1 MSNIIAQTIEQ
12 ISKEKNVD
20 PAIIISAL
28 EDAMVAASRK
38 YYKTSEDIHARFDPE
53 TGSVEIFAV
62 KRVVETV
69 ENPTLEIAL
78 SEALEIDE
86 TLEVDDTV
94 EIPKPM
100 DVLGRIA
107 AQTAKQVILQK
118 VREAERQNIYDEYS
132 QKISEMVNGV
142 VKRFEG
148 PDIIVDIGKT
158 EALLPLREQ
167 SRAEIYKQGE
177 RIRAVIVKV
186 LPAAKGPQ
194 VILSRIDPQL
204 LVHLFEM
211 EIPEIYDGTI
221 VVKNAVH
228 EPGDRAK
235 VAVASLDRDVDP
247 VGACVGMKGSRI
259 NSIIREIRGEKIDIV
274 QWSDDP
280 AQYAANALNPAKISK
295 VLILDASAKHMEVI
309 VEEKQQSLAIGKK
322 GQNVRLASRL
332 IGWQIDVKSEEQKKQ
347 EVLSVM
353 ESLTS
358 SSTSLSELEGIS
370 DRIIASLREAGIEN
384 VERILELDE
393 AGLREIPGIGEKTAA
408 RIMEVARDLFEEV
421 EIEVPEGVDLPT
433 AIAAAREEA
442 PAEEEAVAEEE
453 ALAAEPAPA
462 AEAAE
467 EEAPAEEEAVAAEAA
482 TAAEAAEEEAVAEEE
497 APAEKEAVAEE
508 EALAAEAATAAE
520 AAEEEAPAE
529 EEAVAEEEA
538 LAAEAATA
546 AEAAPG
552 EEKAS
557 GLENG
562 DEKDRTE

>member
-20 PAIIISAL
+20 SKIIISAL

-38 YYKTSEDIHARFDPE
+38 YYKTSEDINARFDPE
-53 TGSVEIFAV
+53 TGIVEIFAV
-62 KRVVETV
+62 KRVVDTV
-69 ENPTLEIAL
+69 ENPNLEISL
-78 SEALEIDE
+78 SEAKEIDE

-94 EIPKPM
+94 ELPKPT

-118 VREAERQNIYDEYS
+118 VREAERQNIFDEYS
-132 QKISEMVNGV
+132 EKIGEMVNGV
-142 VKRFEG
+142 AKRFEG

-167 SRAEIYKQGE
+167 SRAETYKQGE

-186 LPAAKGPQ
+186 LPVAKGPQ
-194 VILSRIDPQL
+194 VILSRTDPQL
-204 LVHLFEM
+204 LVRLFEM

-221 VVKNAVH
+221 VVKSAVH

-259 NSIIREIRGEKIDIV
+259 NSIIRELRGEKIDIV
-274 QWSDDP
+274 QWSEDP
-280 AQYAANALNPAKISK
+280 AQYASNALNPAKISK
-295 VLILDASAKHMEVI
+295 VIIMDTVEKRMEVI

-358 SSTSLSELEGIS
+358 SSTSLAELEGIS
-370 DRIIASLREAGIEN
+370 DRVVALLREAGIEN
-384 VERILELDE
+384 VENILEMGLDK
-393 AGLREIPGIGEKTAA
+393 LMEIPGIGDKTAA
-408 RIMEVARDLFEEV
+408 KIMEAARDLFEEV
-421 EIEVPEGVDLPT
+421 EIEVPEGMELPT
-433 AIAAAREEA
+433 AIQA
-442 PAEEEAVAEEE
+442 
-453 ALAAEPAPA
+453 A
-462 AEAAE
+462 AEAE
-467 EEAPAEEEAVAAEAA
+467 EDKGTSEETDSRADSVIAADSE
-482 TAAEAAEEEAVAEEE
+482 T
-497 APAEKEAVAEE
+497 AEKGGAETGSAESGGSEDENTGSDNTE
-508 EALAAEAATAAE
+508 EVKEVSAESSGAAASTA
-520 AAEEEAPAE
+520 PSDD
-529 EEAVAEEEA
+529 
-538 LAAEAATA
+538 
-546 AEAAPG
+546 
-552 EEKAS
+552 K
-557 GLENG
+557 
-562 DEKDRTE
+562 

>member
-20 PAIIISAL
+20 PKIIISAL

-38 YYKTSEDIHARFDPE
+38 FYKTNEDINARFDPE
-53 TGSVEIFAV
+53 TGMVEIFAV
-62 KRVVETV
+62 RRVVETV
-69 ENPTLEIAL
+69 ENPSLEISLAEAKEIDDTLEI
-78 SEALEIDE
+78 
-86 TLEVDDTV
+86 DDTV
-94 EIPKPM
+94 EIPKPT

-118 VREAERQNIYDEYS
+118 VREAERQNIYNDYS
-132 QKISEMVNGV
+132 QKIGEMVNGIA
-142 VKRFEG
+142 KRFEG

-167 SRAEIYKQGE
+167 SRIETYKQGE

-186 LPAAKGPQ
+186 LPVAKGPQ
-194 VILSRIDPQL
+194 VILSRTDPQL
-204 LVHLFEM
+204 LVRLFEM

-221 VVKNAVH
+221 VVKSAVH

-259 NSIIREIRGEKIDIV
+259 NSIIRELRGEKIDIV
-274 QWSDDP
+274 QWSDDA

-295 VLILDASAKHMEVI
+295 VLIIDPTEKRMEVI

-370 DRIIASLREAGIEN
+370 DRMIERLVEAGIEN
-384 VERILELDE
+384 VERILELGE
-393 AGLREIPGIGEKTAA
+393 EKLEEIPGVGEKTAA
-408 RIMEVARDLFEEV
+408 KIMEAARDLFEEV
-421 EIEVPEGVDLPT
+421 EIEVPEGMDLPT
-433 AIAAAREEA
+433 AIQAASAGGGETDEQAASAEPEAKAEESPVADSEA
-442 PAEEEAVAEEE
+442 PDV
-453 ALAAEPAPA
+453 PD
-462 AEAAE
+462 
-467 EEAPAEEEAVAAEAA
+467 
-482 TAAEAAEEEAVAEEE
+482 
-497 APAEKEAVAEE
+497 
-508 EALAAEAATAAE
+508 
-520 AAEEEAPAE
+520 
-529 EEAVAEEEA
+529 
-538 LAAEAATA
+538 
-546 AEAAPG
+546 G
-552 EEKAS
+552 
-557 GLENG
+557 G
-562 DEKDRTE
+562 DEDKTV

>member
-20 PAIIISAL
+20 PKIIISAL

-38 YYKTSEDIHARFDPE
+38 FYKTNEDINARFDPE
-53 TGSVEIFAV
+53 TGLVEIFAV
-62 KRVVETV
+62 RRVVENV
-69 ENPTLEIAL
+69 ENPSLEISVSDAKK
-78 SEALEIDE
+78 IDE
-86 TLEVDDTV
+86 TLEIDDTV
-94 EIPKPM
+94 EIPKPT

-118 VREAERQNIYDEYS
+118 VREAERQNIYNEYS
-132 QKISEMVNGV
+132 QKIGEMVNGV

-167 SRAEIYKQGE
+167 SRAETYKQGE

-186 LPAAKGPQ
+186 LPVAKGPQ
-194 VILSRIDPQL
+194 VILSRTDPQL
-204 LVHLFEM
+204 LIRLFEM

-221 VVKNAVH
+221 VVKSAVH

-235 VAVASLDRDVDP
+235 IAVASLDRDVDP

-259 NSIIREIRGEKIDIV
+259 NSIIRELRGEKIDIV

-280 AQYAANALNPAKISK
+280 AHYATNALNPAKISK
-295 VLILDASAKHMEVI
+295 VLIIDPAEKRMEVI

-370 DRIIASLREAGIEN
+370 DRLIERLREAGIEN
-384 VERILELDE
+384 VERILELGEDK
-393 AGLREIPGIGEKTAA
+393 LKEIPGVGEKTAA
-408 RIMEVARDLFEEV
+408 KIMDAAKDLFEEV
-421 EIEVPEGVDLPT
+421 EIEVPEGMDLPT
-433 AIAAAREEA
+433 AIKAADEEFVESAEGVAEENPEAQPEPAPEQAA
-442 PAEEEAVAEEE
+442 PAEAASSETTEPATEPEDKETSESSGTGTEEE
-453 ALAAEPAPA
+453 Q
-462 AEAAE
+462 
-467 EEAPAEEEAVAAEAA
+467 
-482 TAAEAAEEEAVAEEE
+482 
-497 APAEKEAVAEE
+497 K
-508 EALAAEAATAAE
+508 
-520 AAEEEAPAE
+520 
-529 EEAVAEEEA
+529 
-538 LAAEAATA
+538 
-546 AEAAPG
+546 
-552 EEKAS
+552 
-557 GLENG
+557 
-562 DEKDRTE
+562 

>member
-20 PAIIISAL
+20 PKIIISAL

-38 YYKTSEDIHARFDPE
+38 FYKTNEDINARFDPE
-53 TGSVEIFAV
+53 TGMVEIFAV
-62 KRVVETV
+62 RRVVETV
-69 ENPTLEIAL
+69 ENPSLEISLVDAKQ
-78 SEALEIDE
+78 IDN

-94 EIPKPM
+94 EIPKPT
-100 DVLGRIA
+100 DVLGRIP

-118 VREAERQNIYDEYS
+118 VREAERQNIFNDYS
-132 QKISEMVNGV
+132 QKIGEMVNGV
-142 VKRFEG
+142 AKRFEG

-167 SRAEIYKQGE
+167 SRAETYKQGD

-186 LPAAKGPQ
+186 LPVAKGPQ
-194 VILSRIDPQL
+194 VILSRTDPQL
-204 LVHLFEM
+204 LVRLFEM

-221 VVKNAVH
+221 VVKSAVH

-259 NSIIREIRGEKIDIV
+259 NSIIRELRGEKIDIV

-295 VLILDASAKHMEVI
+295 VLIIDPGEKRMEVI

-358 SSTSLSELEGIS
+358 SSTPLKELEGIT
-370 DRIIASLREAGIEN
+370 DRVIEKLREAGIEN
-384 VERILELDE
+384 VERILELGE
-393 AGLREIPGIGEKTAA
+393 EKLKEIPGVGEKTAA
-408 RIMEVARDLFEEV
+408 KIMEAARDLFEEV
-421 EIEVPEGVDLPT
+421 EIEVPEGMDLPT
-433 AIAAAREEA
+433 AIQAASAKEDEPGNA
-442 PAEEEAVAEEE
+442 AESSEPAEEASPEDGS
-453 ALAAEPAPA
+453 AP
-462 AEAAE
+462 
-467 EEAPAEEEAVAAEAA
+467 
-482 TAAEAAEEEAVAEEE
+482 
-497 APAEKEAVAEE
+497 
-508 EALAAEAATAAE
+508 
-520 AAEEEAPAE
+520 
-529 EEAVAEEEA
+529 
-538 LAAEAATA
+538 
-546 AEAAPG
+546 AEAAP
-552 EEKAS
+552 ES
-557 GLENG
+557 GKVSG
-562 DEKDRTE
+562 

>member
-20 PAIIISAL
+20 PDIIISAL

-38 YYKTSEDIHARFDPE
+38 YYKTNEDISARFDPE

-62 KRVVETV
+62 KRVVEFV
-69 ENPTLEIAL
+69 ENPSLEIAL
-78 SEALEIDE
+78 SEAITIDE
-86 TLEVDDTV
+86 TLEIDDTV
-94 EIPKPM
+94 EIPKPT

-118 VREAERQNIYDEYS
+118 VREAERQNIFDEYS

-148 PDIIVDIGKT
+148 SDIIVDIGKT

-167 SRAEIYKQGE
+167 SRAETYKQGE

-186 LPAAKGPQ
+186 LPVAKGPQ
-194 VILSRIDPQL
+194 VILSRTDPQL

-221 VVKNAVH
+221 VVKSAVH

-259 NSIIREIRGEKIDIV
+259 NSVIRELRGEKIDIV

-295 VLILDASAKHMEVI
+295 VLILDPAEKHMEVI

-353 ESLTS
+353 ESLSS
-358 SSTSLSELEGIS
+358 SSTSLIELEGIS
-370 DRIIASLREAGIEN
+370 DRLIQVLREAGIEN
-384 VERILELDE
+384 VERILELE
-393 AGLREIPGIGEKTAA
+393 MGQLTELPGIGDKTATKILEA
-408 RIMEVARDLFEEV
+408 ARDLFEEV
-421 EIEVPEGVDLPT
+421 EIEVPEGIDLPT
-433 AIAAAREEA
+433 AIKAAEDNEETEETLEPQSEA
-442 PAEEEAVAEEE
+442 ESEEISADASEAADDAEDTDISSPQAGEADSTDILMDDDAEKTAGDDVTADTTETVKDAVETDTPAEQETEDVNSTEASSVKEED
-453 ALAAEPAPA
+453 
-462 AEAAE
+462 
-467 EEAPAEEEAVAAEAA
+467 
-482 TAAEAAEEEAVAEEE
+482 
-497 APAEKEAVAEE
+497 K
-508 EALAAEAATAAE
+508 
-520 AAEEEAPAE
+520 
-529 EEAVAEEEA
+529 
-538 LAAEAATA
+538 
-546 AEAAPG
+546 
-552 EEKAS
+552 
-557 GLENG
+557 
-562 DEKDRTE
+562 

>member
-20 PAIIISAL
+20 PKIIISAL

-38 YYKTSEDIHARFDPE
+38 FYKTNEDINARFDPE
-53 TGSVEIFAV
+53 TGMVEIFAV
-62 KRVVETV
+62 RRVVETV
-69 ENPTLEIAL
+69 ENPSLEISLSDAKEIDSTLEI
-78 SEALEIDE
+78 
-86 TLEVDDTV
+86 DDTV
-94 EIPKPM
+94 EIPKPT

-118 VREAERQNIYDEYS
+118 VREAERQNIYNEYS
-132 QKISEMVNGV
+132 QKIGEMVNGV
-142 VKRFEG
+142 AKRFEG

-167 SRAEIYKQGE
+167 SRAETYKQGE

-186 LPAAKGPQ
+186 LPVAKGPQ
-194 VILSRIDPQL
+194 VILSRTDPQL
-204 LVHLFEM
+204 LVRLFEM

-221 VVKNAVH
+221 VVKSAVH

-259 NSIIREIRGEKIDIV
+259 NSIIRELRGEKIDIV

-295 VLILDASAKHMEVI
+295 VLIIDAAEKRMEVI

-358 SSTSLSELEGIS
+358 SSTSLSELEGVS
-370 DRIIASLREAGIEN
+370 DRMIERLRESGIEN
-384 VERILELDE
+384 VERILELGE
-393 AGLREIPGIGEKTAA
+393 EKLKEIPGVGDKTAVK
-408 RIMEVARDLFEEV
+408 IMEAARDLFEEV
-421 EIEVPEGVDLPT
+421 EIEVPEGMDLPT
-433 AIAAAREEA
+433 AIQAAESEEGR
-442 PAEEEAVAEEE
+442 PAEESGSEPESESTTESASAADSAVAENATE
-453 ALAAEPAPA
+453 AKESDDEASKETTKAAEDN
-462 AEAAE
+462 
-467 EEAPAEEEAVAAEAA
+467 
-482 TAAEAAEEEAVAEEE
+482 
-497 APAEKEAVAEE
+497 K
-508 EALAAEAATAAE
+508 
-520 AAEEEAPAE
+520 
-529 EEAVAEEEA
+529 
-538 LAAEAATA
+538 
-546 AEAAPG
+546 
-552 EEKAS
+552 
-557 GLENG
+557 
-562 DEKDRTE
+562 

>member
-20 PAIIISAL
+20 PKIIISAL

-38 YYKTSEDIHARFDPE
+38 FYKTNEDINARFDPE
-53 TGSVEIFAV
+53 TGMVEIFAV
-62 KRVVETV
+62 RRVVEAV
-69 ENPTLEIAL
+69 ENSSLEISLSEAKEIDPTLEI
-78 SEALEIDE
+78 
-86 TLEVDDTV
+86 DDTV
-94 EIPKPM
+94 EIPKPT

-118 VREAERQNIYDEYS
+118 VREAERQNIYNDYS
-132 QKISEMVNGV
+132 QKIGEMVNGV
-142 VKRFEG
+142 AKRFEG

-167 SRAEIYKQGE
+167 SRAETYKQGE

-186 LPAAKGPQ
+186 LPVAKGPQ
-194 VILSRIDPQL
+194 VILSRTDSQL
-204 LVHLFEM
+204 LVRLFEM

-259 NSIIREIRGEKIDIV
+259 NSIIRELRGEKIDIV
-274 QWSDDP
+274 QWSEDP

-295 VLILDASAKHMEVI
+295 VLIIDASEKRMEVI

-358 SSTSLSELEGIS
+358 SSTSLSELEGIG
-370 DRIIASLREAGIEN
+370 DRTIERLRESGIEN
-384 VERILELDE
+384 VERILELGEDK
-393 AGLREIPGIGEKTAA
+393 LKEIPGVGDKTAA
-408 RIMEVARDLFEEV
+408 KIMEAARDLFEEV
-421 EIEVPEGVDLPT
+421 EIEVPEGMDLPT
-433 AIAAAREEA
+433 AIQSAT
-442 PAEEEAVAEEE
+442 EEETAE
-453 ALAAEPAPA
+453 AEPQSSPESSSASSSA
-462 AEAAE
+462 SDSAVVKKKDETQEASE
-467 EEAPAEEEAVAAEAA
+467 QV
-482 TAAEAAEEEAVAEEE
+482 
-497 APAEKEAVAEE
+497 
-508 EALAAEAATAAE
+508 
-520 AAEEEAPAE
+520 
-529 EEAVAEEEA
+529 
-538 LAAEAATA
+538 
-546 AEAAPG
+546 
-552 EEKAS
+552 EKA
-557 GLENG
+557 
-562 DEKDRTE
+562 DESSNTGNIE

>member
-20 PAIIISAL
+20 PKIIISAL

-38 YYKTSEDIHARFDPE
+38 YYKTAEDINARFDPE
-53 TGSVEIFAV
+53 TGMVDIFAV

-69 ENPTLEIAL
+69 ENPSLEISL
-78 SEALEIDE
+78 VEAKEVDE
-86 TLEVDDTV
+86 TLEIDDTV
-94 EIPKPM
+94 EIPKPT

-132 QKISEMVNGV
+132 QKIGEMVNGV

-167 SRAEIYKQGE
+167 SRAETYKQGE

-186 LPAAKGPQ
+186 LPVAKGPQ
-194 VILSRIDPQL
+194 IILSRTDPQL

-221 VVKNAVH
+221 VVKSAVH

-259 NSIIREIRGEKIDIV
+259 NSIIRELRGEKIDIV

-280 AQYAANALNPAKISK
+280 TQYATNALNPAKISK
-295 VLILDASAKHMEVI
+295 VLILDPAEKRMEVI

-358 SSTSLSELEGIS
+358 SSTSLSELEGVSERVIE
-370 DRIIASLREAGIEN
+370 LLKEAGIEN
-384 VERILELDE
+384 VERILELEID
-393 AGLREIPGIGEKTAA
+393 ALMQIPGIGDKTAA
-408 RIMEVARDLFEEV
+408 KIMEAARDLFEEV
-421 EIEVPEGVDLPT
+421 EIEVPEGMELPT
-433 AIAAAREEA
+433 AIQAAPQEEKETSEEEVS
-442 PAEEEAVAEEE
+442 EEEA
-453 ALAAEPAPA
+453 
-462 AEAAE
+462 EAAQ
-467 EEAPAEEEAVAAEAA
+467 EASPDEDTVSAE
-482 TAAEAAEEEAVAEEE
+482 
-497 APAEKEAVAEE
+497 
-508 EALAAEAATAAE
+508 
-520 AAEEEAPAE
+520 
-529 EEAVAEEEA
+529 
-538 LAAEAATA
+538 
-546 AEAAPG
+546 EAAPEPDFQAPVSDSG
-552 EEKAS
+552 IIEEKDSPEAS
-557 GLENG
+557 DASPGSDTKTG
-562 DEKDRTE
+562 DNSEDSTGIVEQTADDEEK

>member
-20 PAIIISAL
+20 PKIIISAL

-38 YYKTSEDIHARFDPE
+38 FYKTNEDINARFDPE
-53 TGSVEIFAV
+53 TGMVEIFAV
-62 KRVVETV
+62 RRVVETV
-69 ENPTLEIAL
+69 ENPSLEISL
-78 SEALEIDE
+78 SDAKEIDS

-94 EIPKPM
+94 EIPKPT

-118 VREAERQNIYDEYS
+118 VREAERQNIYNEYS
-132 QKISEMVNGV
+132 QKIGEMVNGIA
-142 VKRFEG
+142 KRFEG

-158 EALLPLREQ
+158 ESLLPLREQ
-167 SRAEIYKQGE
+167 SRVETYKQGE

-186 LPAAKGPQ
+186 LPVAKGPQ
-194 VILSRIDPQL
+194 VILSRTDPQL
-204 LVHLFEM
+204 LVRLFEM

-221 VVKNAVH
+221 VVKSAVH

-259 NSIIREIRGEKIDIV
+259 NSIIRELRGEKIDIV

-295 VLILDASAKHMEVI
+295 VLIIDPVEKRMEVI

-370 DRIIASLREAGIEN
+370 DRIIERLREAGIEN
-384 VERILELDE
+384 VERILELGEDK
-393 AGLREIPGIGEKTAA
+393 LKEIPGVGDKTATK
-408 RIMEVARDLFEEV
+408 IMEAAKDLFEEV
-421 EIEVPEGVDLPT
+421 EIEVPEGMDLPT
-433 AIAAAREEA
+433 AIQASDQEEGEADEKAA
-442 PAEEEAVAEEE
+442 PAGTEDAEATSESK
-453 ALAAEPAPA
+453 AEPEAEGSSEPSSKA
-462 AEAAE
+462 AD
-467 EEAPAEEEAVAAEAA
+467 
-482 TAAEAAEEEAVAEEE
+482 
-497 APAEKEAVAEE
+497 
-508 EALAAEAATAAE
+508 
-520 AAEEEAPAE
+520 
-529 EEAVAEEEA
+529 
-538 LAAEAATA
+538 
-546 AEAAPG
+546 
-552 EEKAS
+552 AS
-557 GLENG
+557 ADSDK
-562 DEKDRTE
+562 DETV

>member
-20 PAIIISAL
+20 PKIIISAL

-38 YYKTSEDIHARFDPE
+38 FYKTNEDINARFDPE
-53 TGSVEIFAV
+53 TGVVEIFAV
-62 KRVVETV
+62 RRVVETV
-69 ENPTLEIAL
+69 ENPNLEISL
-78 SEALEIDE
+78 SDAKEIDGS
-86 TLEVDDTV
+86 LEVDDTV
-94 EIPKPM
+94 EIPKPT

-118 VREAERQNIYDEYS
+118 VREAERQNIYNEYS
-132 QKISEMVNGV
+132 QKIGEMVNGIA
-142 VKRFEG
+142 KRFEG

-158 EALLPLREQ
+158 EASLPLREQ
-167 SRAEIYKQGE
+167 SRAETYKQGE

-186 LPAAKGPQ
+186 LPVAKGPQ
-194 VILSRIDPQL
+194 VILSRTDPQL
-204 LVHLFEM
+204 LVRLFEM

-221 VVKNAVH
+221 VVKSAVH

-259 NSIIREIRGEKIDIV
+259 NAIIRELRGEKIDIV
-274 QWSDDP
+274 QWSDDA

-295 VLILDASAKHMEVI
+295 VLIIDPSEKRMEVI

-370 DRIIASLREAGIEN
+370 DRIIERLREAGIEN
-384 VERILELDE
+384 VERILELGEDK
-393 AGLREIPGIGEKTAA
+393 LKEIPGVGEKTATK
-408 RIMEVARDLFEEV
+408 IMEAAKDLFEEV
-421 EIEVPEGVDLPT
+421 EIEVPEGMDLPT
-433 AIAAAREEA
+433 AIQAAES
-442 PAEEEAVAEEE
+442 EEENPADESDAEPESDAVQADADADAADETEKPEETSSD
-453 ALAAEPAPA
+453 AAEDA
-462 AEAAE
+462 AVEDD
-467 EEAPAEEEAVAAEAA
+467 
-482 TAAEAAEEEAVAEEE
+482 
-497 APAEKEAVAEE
+497 K
-508 EALAAEAATAAE
+508 
-520 AAEEEAPAE
+520 
-529 EEAVAEEEA
+529 
-538 LAAEAATA
+538 
-546 AEAAPG
+546 
-552 EEKAS
+552 
-557 GLENG
+557 
-562 DEKDRTE
+562 KD

>member
-20 PAIIISAL
+20 PKIIVSAL

-38 YYKTSEDIHARFDPE
+38 FYKTNEDINARFDPE
-53 TGSVEIFAV
+53 TGTVEIFAV
-62 KRVVETV
+62 RRVVETV
-69 ENPTLEIAL
+69 ENPSLEISL
-78 SEALEIDE
+78 SEAKEIDDS
-86 TLEVDDTV
+86 LEVDDTV

-118 VREAERQNIYDEYS
+118 VREAERQNIYNEYS
-132 QKISEMVNGV
+132 QKIGEMVNGV
-142 VKRFEG
+142 AKRFEG

-167 SRAEIYKQGE
+167 SRAETYKQGE

-186 LPAAKGPQ
+186 LPVAKGPQ
-194 VILSRIDPQL
+194 VILSRTDPQL
-204 LVHLFEM
+204 LVCLFEM

-221 VVKNAVH
+221 VVKSAVH

-235 VAVASLDRDVDP
+235 IAVASLDRDVDP

-259 NSIIREIRGEKIDIV
+259 NAIIRELRGEKIDIV

-295 VLILDASAKHMEVI
+295 VLIIEPSEKRMEVI

-358 SSTSLSELEGIS
+358 SSTSLTELERIS
-370 DRIIASLREAGIEN
+370 DRIIERLREAGIEN
-384 VERILELDE
+384 VERILELGEDK
-393 AGLREIPGIGEKTAA
+393 LKEIPGVGDKTAA
-408 RIMEVARDLFEEV
+408 KIMEAAKDLFEEV
-421 EIEVPEGVDLPT
+421 EIEVPEGMDVPT
-433 AIAAAREEA
+433 AIQAADEA
-442 PAEEEAVAEEE
+442 ETSGAEAVSDSEV
-453 ALAAEPAPA
+453 PA
-462 AEAAE
+462 AEVSTDTNAAAE
-467 EEAPAEEEAVAAEAA
+467 QNEE
-482 TAAEAAEEEAVAEEE
+482 TADE
-497 APAEKEAVAEE
+497 P
-508 EALAAEAATAAE
+508 
-520 AAEEEAPAE
+520 
-529 EEAVAEEEA
+529 
-538 LAAEAATA
+538 
-546 AEAAPG
+546 EAAPIAAESVTA
-552 EEKAS
+552 EEDKK
-557 GLENG
+557 E
-562 DEKDRTE
+562 